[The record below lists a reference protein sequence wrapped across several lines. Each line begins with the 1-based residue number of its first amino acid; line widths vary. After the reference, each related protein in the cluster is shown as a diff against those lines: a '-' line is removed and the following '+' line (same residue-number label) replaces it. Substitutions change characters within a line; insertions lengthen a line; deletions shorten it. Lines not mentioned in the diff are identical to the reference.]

1 MNELNAGHAR
11 TNDGHFLWEDPRR
24 VAVSSGE
31 NSLVIWVAPLWN
43 AWTSARCD
51 ERRIEIDL
59 LNTVSRIDFNT
70 IRASEA
76 SGSPDNSHTLAFQ
89 QLGRVV
95 LHVVSNVAHSSH
107 EGVLVD
113 RRRGICK
120 PHATDALAK

>member
-11 TNDGHFLWEDPRR
+11 TNDGYLLREHPRR
-24 VAVSSGE
+24 IAVSSGE

-59 LNTVSRIDFNT
+59 SNTVNRIDFNT
-70 IRASEA
+70 VRAGEA
-76 SGSPDNSHTLAFQ
+76 SGAPDNSHTLAFQ

>member
-1 MNELNAGHAR
+1 M
-11 TNDGHFLWEDPRR
+11 
-24 VAVSSGE
+24 
-31 NSLVIWVAPLWN
+31 IWVAPLWN

-59 LNTVSRIDFNT
+59 LNTVSRVDFNT
-70 IRASEA
+70 MRAGEA
-76 SGSPDNSHTLAFQ
+76 SGAPDNSYTLAFQ